1 MFGLASATSTL
12 PNAQMGA
19 YLYQFRLQ
27 QARQEAA
34 RANSEVQQLE
44 ERTRQAHRQAERAS
58 GRLQDVERGA
68 SEFMSGVDQTPDE
81 TVKTPS
87 GKSGVQG
94 VRVDHVSGQQFNL
107 IGQVIGLHLDV
118 TA

>member
-12 PNAQMGA
+12 PNAQFGA
-19 YLYQFRLQ
+19 YMYQFRLQ

-34 RANSEVQQLE
+34 RANEEVQDLE
-44 ERTRQAHRQAERAS
+44 SRTRQAQREAARAD
-58 GRLQDVERGA
+58 GRLSDVERSA
-68 SEFMSGVDQTPDE
+68 SEFMTGADQPAEE

-94 VRVDHVSGQQFNL
+94 VRVDHTTGQHLNM
-107 IGQVIGLHLDV
+107 IGQVIGQRLHV